1 MNRDHEASPWAPL
14 AQRTFR
20 WLWVGVLFSYIGTW
34 MQTVGAQ
41 WFLVETAGAVGLV
54 ALVQTA
60 ATLPVMLLVL
70 PAGVIADVFDR
81 RWVLIAVQIYV
92 LVVAG
97 SLALLTLA
105 GLVTPVLML
114 VFTFALGAGA
124 AVQLPAWQAAIP
136 ELVPREQLGAAT
148 RLEMVGV
155 NFGRSAGPALAG
167 LVISVLGVPAVFALN
182 AVSGFFF
189 TVVLLR
195 WRRERAGLAGRRER
209 FVPALRAGGRY
220 VWHEP
225 VVRRILLRAVLFIA
239 PGTVLWALLPLVAR
253 QQLGLGSSGYG
264 VLFGAL
270 GVGAIVAAVVV
281 GRVRRHLSTQRLL
294 AVAGVVY
301 ALALVVLV
309 LVPSF
314 VAALI
319 SLVFAGLA
327 WTAVVSIMNAELQLF
342 LPVWVRAR
350 GLAVYLMTFTGC
362 LAFGSLIWGLVTN
375 QLGVQTTILV
385 GAAVVGAGVV
395 AGAFLSLSDTGGI
408 DGAPVVYWPEPRLA
422 VEPEADAGPV
432 VVTVEY
438 TVAPDREPA
447 FLAAMQQLRASRR
460 RTGASRWELYRDAEH
475 PNRFVEMF
483 RVPSWEEHLRQHA
496 GRLTAHDQEVEEAAL
511 AFSDPP
517 ARGDHLL
524 PP

>member
-1 MNRDHEASPWAPL
+1 MPP
-14 AQRTFR
+14 
-20 WLWVGVLFSYIGTW
+20 
-34 MQTVGAQ
+34 
-41 WFLVETAGAVGLV
+41 
-54 ALVQTA
+54 
-60 ATLPVMLLVL
+60 
-70 PAGVIADVFDR
+70 
-81 RWVLIAVQIYV
+81 
-92 LVVAG
+92 
-97 SLALLTLA
+97 
-105 GLVTPVLML
+105 
-114 VFTFALGAGA
+114 
-124 AVQLPAWQAAIP
+124 
-136 ELVPREQLGAAT
+136 T

-167 LVISVLGVPAVFALN
+167 LVIAVLGVPAVFALN
-182 AVSGFFF
+182 AISGFFF

-225 VVRRILLRAVLFIA
+225 VVRRILLRTVLFIA

-253 QQLGLGSSGYG
+253 QQLGLGASGYG

-281 GRVRRHLSTQRLL
+281 GPGARHLSTQRLL

-375 QLGVQTTILV
+375 QLGVQTTILDRSGSGGCWSGRRRLLV
-385 GAAVVGAGVV
+385 LARHGRHRRRAG
-395 AGAFLSLSDTGGI
+395 
-408 DGAPVVYWPEPRLA
+408 RLLA
-422 VEPEADAGPV
+422 RATACGRARGRRGPV

-447 FLAAMQQLRASRR
+447 SSRR
-460 RTGASRWELYRDAEH
+460 CSSCGPPGGGLGQAGGSFIATPSTRTGSSRS
-475 PNRFVEMF
+475 F

-496 GRLTAHDQEVEEAAL
+496 GRLTAHDQE
-511 AFSDPP
+511 SRRP
-517 ARGDHLL
+517 R
-524 PP
+524 